1 MNSEDAL
8 HPSEDIIMR
17 KTLSL
22 LCCISLISAAPVYA
36 ANSSKEENIGVGSG
50 AIVGA
55 IAGGPVGFIIGAAI
69 GATVGDSL
77 HKKSESIDELSV
89 SLQQSN
95 TDLRTLNASYESI
108 NGELEHMRRAARPE
122 LVSMLEAG
130 IAMDLLFRTDEH
142 VLADTTGD
150 RLASLGGTLAAMT
163 DIRVQL
169 DGFADERGDETYNYN
184 LSTQRVEFVRDQLI
198 AAGVHPSR
206 IQISAHGEAPA
217 QDTSVDSYALERRVS
232 LTLFIDDSQSVA
244 QLP

>member
-1 MNSEDAL
+1 
-8 HPSEDIIMR
+8 MR
-17 KTLSL
+17 KTLSII
-22 LCCISLISAAPVYA
+22 CFISLISAAPVYA
-36 ANSSKEENIGVGSG
+36 ADSSKEEKVGVGAG
-50 AIVGA
+50 AVVGA

-69 GATVGDSL
+69 GAKMGDTM
-77 HKKSESIDELSV
+77 HKKNESIDGLSV

-95 TDLRTLNASYESI
+95 NDLRTLNASYDSVH
-108 NGELEHMRRAARPE
+108 GELEHMQRVARPE

-150 RLASLGGTLAAMT
+150 RLASLGRTLATMT

-184 LSTQRVEFVRDQLI
+184 LSTQRVEFVREQLV
-198 AAGVHPSR
+198 AAGIHPSR
-206 IQISAHGEAPA
+206 IRISAHGEAPA
-217 QDTSVDSYALERRVS
+217 QDASVDSYALERRVS